1 MNREK
6 NREKIALVLLAAGDS
21 RRFSGNKLLTKLG
34 GKPMYRHLADQVEQL
49 SGQPFYR
56 KIVVSQYG
64 QILRDLYRLGYEPVE
79 NRDSA
84 MGISHSIHLAL
95 EHLDG
100 SEDAVCFA
108 VCDQPYLRGE
118 TILDMVAGWK
128 KSGKGLACLSSG
140 GVDGNP
146 ALFARR
152 YIPELL
158 ALSGDRGGR
167 LVIRSHP
174 EDLYRHEVQNP
185 DELKDIDTREGM
197 PWN

>member
-1 MNREK
+1 MSREK
-6 NREKIALVLLAAGDS
+6 KRDKIALVLLATGDS
-21 RRFSGNKLLTKLG
+21 RRFSGNKLLAKLG
-34 GKPMYRHLADQVEQL
+34 GKPMYRHLADEIERL
-49 SGQPFYR
+49 SGDPFYR
-56 KIVVSQYG
+56 KLVVSQYD
-64 QILRDLYRLGYEPVE
+64 QILHDLYRLGFEPVE
-79 NRDSA
+79 NRESA
-84 MGISHSIHLAL
+84 LGISHSIHLAL

-100 SEDAVCFA
+100 TEDAVCFA

-118 TILDMVAGWK
+118 TILDMIAGWK

-167 LVIRSHP
+167 GVIRSHP
-174 EDLYRHEVQNP
+174 EDLYRHEVRNP
-185 DELKDIDTREGM
+185 DELNDIDTREKM